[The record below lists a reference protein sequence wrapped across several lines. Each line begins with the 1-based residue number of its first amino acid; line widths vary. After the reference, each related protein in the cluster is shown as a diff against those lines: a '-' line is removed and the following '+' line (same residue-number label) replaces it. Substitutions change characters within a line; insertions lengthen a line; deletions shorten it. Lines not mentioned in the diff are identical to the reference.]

1 MPVNDNKREIVY
13 ILRKSEGN
21 PVSGQ
26 EIGEKLGITRAMVW
40 KYVRALRKEGYD
52 IRSSPKTGYILDS
65 CPDKIDPE
73 MLQGILKTSLIGN
86 DIRYYSELE
95 STNNTAREIA
105 KGVPEGTVIIA
116 ETQKNGR
123 GRMGTKWQ
131 SAPGGIWLSLVL
143 HPSIPLDNLS
153 KITLVAGIAVTN
165 ALRGIGVDARIKWP
179 NDVLVNGKKICGI
192 LTEVS
197 AEIGKVDYVV
207 LGIGVNVNVKLSGL
221 KDEIRRNSTSIANE
235 TGKPIDRTS
244 FLASL
249 LYELEQQYIRF
260 KTRQFAEIVDEWI
273 NLSDTIGRN
282 VKLMTPTMLIEGK
295 AVGITEKGALVVLDK
310 NNKKHEIIAGNCRY
324 SD

>member
-1 MPVNDNKREIVY
+1 
-13 ILRKSEGN
+13 
-21 PVSGQ
+21 
-26 EIGEKLGITRAMVW
+26 
-40 KYVRALRKEGYD
+40 
-52 IRSSPKTGYILDS
+52 
-65 CPDKIDPE
+65 
-73 MLQGILKTSLIGN
+73 
-86 DIRYYSELE
+86 
-95 STNNTAREIA
+95 
-105 KGVPEGTVIIA
+105 
-116 ETQKNGR
+116 
-123 GRMGTKWQ
+123 
-131 SAPGGIWLSLVL
+131 
-143 HPSIPLDNLS
+143 
-153 KITLVAGIAVTN
+153 
-165 ALRGIGVDARIKWP
+165 
-179 NDVLVNGKKICGI
+179 
-192 LTEVS
+192 
-197 AEIGKVDYVV
+197 VDYVV

-244 FLASL
+244 FLAFL

>member
-1 MPVNDNKREIVY
+1 MNDNKKEIIY

-105 KGVPEGTVIIA
+105 MSVPEGAVVIA
-116 ETQKNGR
+116 ETQKKGR
-123 GRMGTKWQ
+123 GRMGTEWQ
-131 SAPGGIWLSLVL
+131 SAPGGIWISLIL
-143 HPSIPLDNLS
+143 HPSIPLENLS

-207 LGIGVNVNVKLSGL
+207 LGIGINVNVKLSGL
-221 KDEIRRNSTSIANE
+221 KDEVRRNSTSIANE

-260 KTRQFAEIVDEWI
+260 KTRKFAEIVDEWI

-282 VKLMTPTMLIEGK
+282 VKVMTPTMLIEGK